1 MVQSKAFAIWVV
13 SRPKV
18 SKAPSDHLIVANL
31 CADWI
36 KNKQSSQFVFE
47 GICWAKSF
55 IPRDI
60 WEAGD
65 SNSNVVEIVHQ
76 DVNREGLHCT
86 LLGAHTKAQSFD
98 TVKMNTLR
106 VC

>member
-1 MVQSKAFAIWVV
+1 
-13 SRPKV
+13 
-18 SKAPSDHLIVANL
+18 
-31 CADWI
+31 
-36 KNKQSSQFVFE
+36 
-47 GICWAKSF
+47 
-55 IPRDI
+55 
-60 WEAGD
+60 
-65 SNSNVVEIVHQ
+65 VVEIVHQ